1 MPVQLP
7 PKPAPRVVSSGG
19 PAAGGSAAGGS
30 AVGNANA
37 NVGDAVNVNA
47 NNVGNAKNTVV
58 NAPVPSAASAAT
70 AAAQAALPY
79 GRLAAL
85 GAFKGFVSTP
95 VGEVHVEVIPGK
107 SKAGPSGAR
116 PPVVYLDGLDACGR
130 AVPTDETVVRIDL
143 IGQLRTL
150 ARDVKKHGSASV
162 QKDIDPNDQV
172 TAVIGALDALGVDK
186 PVHIMGL
193 SYGGMIAALTKKAHP
208 DRVDSLVLCSPYVHS
223 TACGDPVR
231 DSVYA
236 FMTQNPWNPM
246 GAIMYRAAARAALV
260 GGVVTTPPELAFH
273 APIYGEAMVRL
284 SMGLEGLRLSDVV
297 KGLDNVHIL
306 SAMNDVMSPHWSAQA
321 AQKSAQ
327 SGSFSLAP
335 PHLAMQHDLVRMA
348 PSLVRTF
355 IESALSTSTSTALE
369 QT

>member
-7 PKPAPRVVSSGG
+7 PKPAPRVSPGG
-19 PAAGGSAAGGS
+19 AAAGGT

-37 NVGDAVNVNA
+37 GNVNAVNVNA
-47 NNVGNAKNTVV
+47 NNVGNAKSAVV

-95 VGEVHVEVIPGK
+95 VGEVHVEIVPGK
-107 SKAGPSGAR
+107 GAGAR

-150 ARDVKKHGSASV
+150 ARDVKKQGGASV
-162 QKDIDPNDQV
+162 QKDIDPSDQV

-236 FMTQNPWNPM
+236 FMMQNPWNPM

-355 IESALSTSTSTALE
+355 IESALSTSTTAAALE